1 MLDLNEMLKRK
12 ELIHSLIVRNLKVR
26 YKSSVLGFFWT
37 LLNPAFMIMIY
48 YVFIRLMRFNIDLSV
63 LLCGIIPWQFLV
75 MCVSDNVNT
84 ISGNSSLVK
93 KTYFPRLILPFSTST
108 ANLVNFLL
116 SFFVLVVFLFMLSV
130 PFTFNWLFVIVIIVM
145 QYCLCMGLSLLVSSL
160 NVYFKDT
167 EHIVGVGLS
176 VWFFVTPIIYPLT
189 LIPAQYMKFY
199 ILNPMVSVI
208 MGYRYFLLGQKIDF
222 VSLGLTKTQFLVS
235 GSISVAFCFLTLILG
250 YVVFSKLEPYFAD
263 EL

>member
-1 MLDLNEMLKRK
+1 MTDFSEMLKRK
-12 ELIHSLIVRNLKVR
+12 ELINSLIVRNLKVR
-26 YKSSVLGFFWT
+26 YKNSVLGFFWT

-75 MCVSDNVNT
+75 MCVTDNVNT

-116 SFFVLVVFLFMLSV
+116 SFLVLIVFLFLLNV
-130 PFTFNWLFVIVIIVM
+130 PVTLNWLFVVLIVFM
-145 QYCLCMGLSLLVSSL
+145 QYCLCMGLSLLVSAL

-176 VWFFVTPIIYPLT
+176 VWFFITPIIYPLS
-189 LIPAQYMKFY
+189 LIPVQYMKFY

-208 MGYRYFLLGQKIDF
+208 MGYRYFLLGQNIDF
-222 VSLGLTKTQFLVS
+222 ASLGLTKNQFLLS
-235 GSISVAFCFLTLILG
+235 GSISVVLCFLTLIIG